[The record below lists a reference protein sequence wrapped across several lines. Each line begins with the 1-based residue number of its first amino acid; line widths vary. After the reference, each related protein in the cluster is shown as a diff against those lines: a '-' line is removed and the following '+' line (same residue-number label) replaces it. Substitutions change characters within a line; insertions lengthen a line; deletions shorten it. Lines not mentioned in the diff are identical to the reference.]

1 MLITNDQ
8 VRKYLKDNP
17 LLTIKEVAINLNLTY
32 DRVRHIKKRLEE
44 KDRIQTVETPEGR
57 TGVLTKGKMWQLH
70 DGSWRESLTFEVDK
84 IEEWNNFKEEFLKDL
99 VNLSKTSKPEIKKYK
114 KEGDVCLEISLPD
127 IHVGKGDIYETMS
140 EYLLSIMSLVTK
152 AEKFGIDR
160 ILLPLGND
168 GMNSEGKRKTT
179 TGGTPQDDSTHW
191 QTSFRVYT
199 AMTCAAIEE
208 LSKSY
213 PVDVIIVTGNHDE
226 ERMFYAGEMLSAYFR
241 ASDRITVN
249 NSGEYRKYYEYG
261 TNMLLFTHGDKEKHA
276 DLPLI
281 MATEQPEMFA
291 RTKFRE
297 VHCGHL
303 HKEKM
308 DEYRGIKVRFLPSIC
323 STDEWHKM
331 KGYQHLRA
339 AQAYLWN
346 KKSGYEGHFQV
357 SLV

>member
-17 LLTIKEVAINLNLTY
+17 LLTIKEVAINLSLTY
-32 DRVRHIKKRLEE
+32 DRVRHIKQRLEE
-44 KDRIQTVETPEGR
+44 RDRIQKVETPEGR
-57 TGVLTKGKMWQLH
+57 SGVLTKGKMWQVY

-84 IEEWNNFKEEFLKDL
+84 IEELVKFKEDL
-99 VNLSKTSKPEIKKYK
+99 LNDLTELGKLQKPVLTKYK
-114 KEGDVCLEISLPD
+114 KDGDVCLEISLPD
-127 IHVGKGDIYETMS
+127 IHVGKGDIIELMNN
-140 EYLLSIMSLVTK
+140 YLLSILSLVGK

-160 ILLPLGND
+160 ILLPIGND

-179 TGGTPQDDSTHW
+179 TGGTPQEDSLLW
-191 QTSFRVYT
+191 KDSFRVYT
-199 AMTCAAIEE
+199 TLICSAVKE
-208 LSKSY
+208 LSAMY
-213 PVDVIIVTGNHDE
+213 PVDIIVITGNHDE
-226 ERMFYAGEMLSAYFR
+226 ERMFYAGECISAYFKNNKN
-241 ASDRITVN
+241 ITVN

-261 TNMLLFTHGDKEKHA
+261 TNMLMFTHGDKEKTS

-281 MATEQPEMFA
+281 LATEEPEMFA

-323 STDEWHKM
+323 TTDEWHKM

-346 KKSGYEGHFQV
+346 KKTGYEGHFQT